1 VTEFLWTV
9 RKLKTNHASAHV
21 SIDRTQPSRGT
32 PVGKRSRRGVKIE
45 CRHRCSRSVQRHSS
59 RDRTSST
66 HDAPAMENQERS
78 LRVIHRRGDTRRRM
92 QCVLRPAARKSSEP
106 RQRRRGLRGRQTFGA
121 SAGKI
126 CRNQKAGMAHDSR
139 DGFGSIRRE
148 THGKKTQTRCSR
160 GRSEG
165 NTARDPRPAA
175 APAGRAKKKATGAA
189 LREKA
194 RIPLRHTAG
203 ELKNEGAA
211 ARVRKNPSESKN
223 AAKIR
228 QLGCGG
234 ALSGRKGIRVPQK
247 P

>member
-1 VTEFLWTV
+1 L
-9 RKLKTNHASAHV
+9 SADTGV
-21 SIDRTQPSRGT
+21 AGRCRGT
-32 PVGKRSRRGVKIE
+32 LRETERAQHTTRLWWK
-45 CRHRCSRSVQRHSS
+45 
-59 RDRTSST
+59 
-66 HDAPAMENQERS
+66 NQERS
-78 LRVIHRRGDTRRRM
+78 LRVIHRRGDTRRRV

-106 RQRRRGLRGRQTFGA
+106 RQRRRGLRGRQAFGA
-121 SAGKI
+121 SAGKF

-148 THGKKTQTRCSR
+148 IHGKKTQTRCSR

-175 APAGRAKKKATGAA
+175 APAGRAKKKTTGAA

-211 ARVRKNPSESKN
+211 ARVRRTRANRRTQQRFDNLVVAARYLEGKEPGCHSNPSAALNESRTGPGLN
-223 AAKIR
+223 AGWR
-228 QLGCGG
+228 T
-234 ALSGRKGIRVPQK
+234 KGQ
-247 P
+247 